1 MLADVNDL
9 KGVDAGAGAEELL
22 GASFGAT
29 ILLGLDRGLDKL
41 RVGAVRM
48 RGIVQMGMGRRW
60 EEALFGEDRG
70 DACKTIRPV
79 FGCRHSVVGYIYFI
93 YILGQSF

>member
-1 MLADVNDL
+1 VGQCLGEMLADVNDL
-9 KGVDAGAGAEELL
+9 KGVDAGAGAGAEELL

-48 RGIVQMGMGRRW
+48 RGIVQMGMGSGGKKLYLVKIVVTLVKRFVPSS
-60 EEALFGEDRG
+60 A
-70 DACKTIRPV
+70 AAIR
-79 FGCRHSVVGYIYFI
+79 
-93 YILGQSF
+93 